1 MAARLNGLGNAPGR
15 AVSFVA
21 KKKPRNMIQGPNAS

>member
-1 MAARLNGLGNAPGR
+1 MAARLIRLSNAPGR

-21 KKKPRNMIQGPNAS
+21 KKKPRNMIQGLNAS